1 MDGTG
6 CTRGSNQGSVL
17 CGSSPTA
24 VCRGEPAALLLG
36 RCGAV
41 TQTLLEVSR
50 VWRWAPLGR
59 SGVFLL
65 PQSPWQYVVPSQHH
79 WQYPRHPHAIETQ
92 LPLLLFFSLNGEE
105 SDAFGSLQPGQMVGG
120 LRAGFVR
127 SVEPQVTAVVGL
139 QAVAQPGD
147 EVRGVVLKA
156 PLLPR
161 CWCSA
166 VREHCDGCPAASQK
180 DEEAEEEKDD
190 SRQLPPLFPWV
201 STYLGH

>member
-1 MDGTG
+1 MVGTG

-24 VCRGEPAALLLG
+24 VCWGEPAALLLG
-36 RCGAV
+36 KCGAV
-41 TQTLLEVSR
+41 TQTLLKVSR

-105 SDAFGSLQPGQMVGG
+105 SDAFGSLQRGQMVGG
-120 LRAGFVR
+120 L
-127 SVEPQVTAVVGL
+127 
-139 QAVAQPGD
+139 
-147 EVRGVVLKA
+147 
-156 PLLPR
+156 
-161 CWCSA
+161 
-166 VREHCDGCPAASQK
+166 
-180 DEEAEEEKDD
+180 
-190 SRQLPPLFPWV
+190 
-201 STYLGH
+201 